1 MMENLLSPLAPGF
14 EHLPLHVWHPGLKGS
29 PFSNILDFD
38 SLVSGWKLQVD
49 ADAAVLAAVGSAG
62 SRTSGHD
69 VFVKSNI
76 KDGSSGIDVD
86 IGVAR
91 GTPRSDGSDIENLD
105 LTGGRGRRRDD
116 PSADRAGKKKTTEE
130 THL

>member
-1 MMENLLSPLAPGF
+1 MN
-14 EHLPLHVWHPGLKGS
+14 
-29 PFSNILDFD
+29 

-49 ADAAVLAAVGSAG
+49 ADTAVLAAVGSAR

-69 VFVKSNI
+69 VLVEAHV

-91 GTPRSDGSDIENLD
+91 GTARSNGSDIEDLD
-105 LTGGRGRRRDD
+105 FTGGRRRRRDD
-116 PSADRAGKKKTTEE
+116 PSADRTGEEEATEE
-130 THL
+130 THLGVVGQTRGKMYEVDECKFRDWVVVFTTLVLSGF